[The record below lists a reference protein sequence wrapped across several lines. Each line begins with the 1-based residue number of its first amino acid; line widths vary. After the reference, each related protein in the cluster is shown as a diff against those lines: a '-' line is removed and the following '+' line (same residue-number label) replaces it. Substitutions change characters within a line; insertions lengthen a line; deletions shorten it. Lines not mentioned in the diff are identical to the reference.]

1 MFHSYV
7 TVNYQ
12 GGPRKT
18 GQILMKRKISR
29 VQCPQLGEGFAHVWT
44 YPLLSISWQRKI
56 LEHPR
61 TIFVYCIYCIV
72 DFLTQKGNVVLLHF
86 KHAHRTSQY
95 EHKIPSVWKCALL
108 HNFCLLAELARVSQ
122 NFARFKLG
130 WDGWQKNMNTF
141 WKLRS
146 VALNRAGLC
155 KLARV
160 VLFVLH
166 LWLRNSGNRRFL
178 HVWLN
183 CACLSNCVRFV
194 DTYRYSIACFVQ
206 FSAGKA
212 EWWPERSINFAW
224 KHVEAGVHPAST
236 IEISRNG
243 EISESMSLVLGRK
256 W

>member
-12 GGPRKT
+12 RGPRKT

-56 LEHPR
+56 FEHPR

-95 EHKIPSVWKCALL
+95 EHKIPSVWKCARL
-108 HNFCLLAELARVSQ
+108 HNFCLLAKLARVSQ

-141 WKLRS
+141 WIFLEI
-146 VALNRAGLC
+146 ALGC
-155 KLARV
+155 TK
-160 VLFVLH
+160 
-166 LWLRNSGNRRFL
+166 SRRF
-178 HVWLN
+178 VQT
-183 CACLSNCVRFV
+183 CARCAF
-194 DTYRYSIACFVQ
+194 CFAPVVAQ
-206 FSAGKA
+206 L
-212 EWWPERSINFAW
+212 W
-224 KHVEAGVHPAST
+224 KP
-236 IEISRNG
+236 EISARLAKLCMFV
-243 EISESMSLVLGRK
+243 ELRAFCRYISIQYSMFCTVFGRQSWMVTGK
-256 W
+256 VHQLCLETCWSWGTSCIHWNI